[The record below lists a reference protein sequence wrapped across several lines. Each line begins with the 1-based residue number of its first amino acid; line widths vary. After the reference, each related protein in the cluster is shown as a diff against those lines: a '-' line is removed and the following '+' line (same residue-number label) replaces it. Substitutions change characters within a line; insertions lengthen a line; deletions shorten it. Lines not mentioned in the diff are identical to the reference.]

1 MDTTLSSTTPFDDA
15 RQPKICFN
23 PFLEESFPNGT
34 HSNCMGCHVKAVF
47 GSTRSVN
54 TDAPPPGYFDN
65 ALQTDFMWTLAEVKN
80 ESIRKFIK
88 DLQAVN
94 PPP

>member
-1 MDTTLSSTTPFDDA
+1 MDTTLSATTPPNDMH
-15 RQPKICFN
+15 QPKICFN
-23 PFLEESFPNGT
+23 PFLEETFPNGT
-34 HSNCMGCHVKAVF
+34 HSNCMSCHAKAVF

-54 TDAPPPGYFDN
+54 TNPPPPGYFDN
-65 ALQTDFMWTLAEVKN
+65 ALQTDFMGTLSGVKN